1 MSALEFAGRTALI
14 TGGSRGIG
22 RAIALKLAGN
32 GADIALNYLSRDEDA
47 QATQQ
52 AIEKMGVQCFL
63 VKADVSQ
70 PSDVE
75 NMVAKVREALGPIG
89 LLVANAGISIL
100 ESHEEISW
108 ESWKKTMSVNV
119 DGVFL
124 PIMAVKDEMLA
135 NEYGRIVCL
144 SSVAALRPRKM
155 QIHYASSK
163 AAVVALV
170 RCCSQAFAP
179 HVRVNTI
186 APGLVETE
194 MGDLMGEEATRQII
208 AATPMGRLGEPDD
221 IAKVAYFLLSDLS
234 SFMTGQTLVASGG
247 RVTVP

>member
-1 MSALEFAGRTALI
+1 MTAREFAGRTALV

-22 RAIALKLAGN
+22 RSIALKLASN
-32 GADIALNYLSRDEDA
+32 GANVALNYLRRDKEA
-47 QATQQ
+47 QATKQ
-52 AIEKMGVQCFL
+52 AIEKEGVQCLL

-70 PSDVE
+70 PAAVE
-75 NMVAKVREALGPIG
+75 SMVTKVREVLGPVG

-100 ESHEEISW
+100 ENHEEISW
-108 ESWKKTMSVNV
+108 ESWKKTMSINV

-124 PIMAVKDEMLA
+124 PVMAVKDEMLA
-135 NEYGRIVCL
+135 NQYGRIVCL
-144 SSVAALRPRKM
+144 SSVAALRPRKL

-194 MGDLMGEEATRQII
+194 MGDLLGPAATHQII
-208 AATPMGRLGEPDD
+208 AATPMGRLGTPQD
-221 IAKVAYFLLSDLS
+221 IADVAHFLLSDLS
-234 SFMTGQTLVASGG
+234 SFMTGQTLVVSGG